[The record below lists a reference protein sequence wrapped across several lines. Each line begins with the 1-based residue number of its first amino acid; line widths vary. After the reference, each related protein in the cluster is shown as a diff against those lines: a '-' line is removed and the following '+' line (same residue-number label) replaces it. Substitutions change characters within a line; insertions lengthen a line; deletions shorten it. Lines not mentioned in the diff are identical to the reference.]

1 VKWFFLLCFAA
12 GVVYAIFWTV
22 LLVFVIATARFRGM
36 TWRGPALLIPLVFFV
51 WGAREMFLSFER
63 SGLDS

>member
-1 VKWFFLLCFAA
+1 
-12 GVVYAIFWTV
+12 
-22 LLVFVIATARFRGM
+22 M